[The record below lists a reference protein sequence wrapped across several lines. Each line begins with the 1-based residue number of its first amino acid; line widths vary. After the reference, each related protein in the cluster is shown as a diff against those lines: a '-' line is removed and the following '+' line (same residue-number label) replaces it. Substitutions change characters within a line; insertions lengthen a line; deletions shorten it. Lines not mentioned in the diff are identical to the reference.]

1 MPLTEE
7 QESLILEDFKRIF
20 QEQYGDAWMTKLTTN
35 LRPSPIQQ
43 IATLRGVSVSDVKK
57 VRSKLMKLGIFW
69 RLYTEAAQAAEEE
82 LHNTENTLVGSQEL
96 GS

>member
-1 MPLTEE
+1 MPLTED

-20 QEQYGDAWMTKLTTN
+20 QELYGDAWMTKLTTN

-43 IATLRGVSVSDVKK
+43 IATLRGVSVTDVKK
-57 VRSKLMKLGIFW
+57 VRAKLMKLGIFW
-69 RLYTEAAQAAEEE
+69 QLYTQAAQAAEEE
-82 LHNTENTLVGSQEL
+82 LHNTENTFVSSQDL